1 MLQIRNTNRN
11 FIYDGSMAE
20 SGFDPNPAKYLVVYG
35 DDPRFKAALWD
46 LDETDT
52 NVGETNS
59 VRSATIM
66 VRYLNVLLSQKEN
79 EIQDRISLIQERDIE
94 LQQLIDEIHRIY
106 SSKRYKIGHL
116 LINPIESSIS
126 RIRKK

>member
-35 DDPRFKAALWD
+35 DDPRFKAALWA

-59 VRSATIM
+59 VRSNTIM

>member
-35 DDPRFKAALWD
+35 DDPRFKAFLWD

-59 VRSATIM
+59 VRSNTIM

>member
-1 MLQIRNTNRN
+1 MP
-11 FIYDGSMAE
+11 E
-20 SGFDPNPAKYLVVYG
+20 SSFDPNPAKYLVVYG

-59 VRSATIM
+59 VLSNTIM

-79 EIQDRISLIQERDIE
+79 EIHQIV
-94 LQQLIDEIHRIY
+94 
-106 SSKRYKIGHL
+106 
-116 LINPIESSIS
+116 
-126 RIRKK
+126 

>member
-1 MLQIRNTNRN
+1 
-11 FIYDGSMAE
+11 MAE

-35 DDPRFKAALWD
+35 DDPRFKAALWA

-59 VRSATIM
+59 VRSNTIM
-66 VRYLNVLLSQKEN
+66 VRYLNVL
-79 EIQDRISLIQERDIE
+79 SLIQERDIE

>member
-35 DDPRFKAALWD
+35 DDPRFKAALRD

-52 NVGETNS
+52 NIGETNS
-59 VRSATIM
+59 VPSNTIM
-66 VRYLNVLLSQKEN
+66 VRYLNLLLSQKEN

-94 LQQLIDEIHRIY
+94 LQQLIDEIHRVY

>member
-1 MLQIRNTNRN
+1 MGTNQ
-11 FIYDGSMAE
+11 
-20 SGFDPNPAKYLVVYG
+20 DPNPAKYLVVYG

-59 VRSATIM
+59 VRSNTIM

>member
-20 SGFDPNPAKYLVVYG
+20 SSFDPNPAKYLVVYG

-59 VRSATIM
+59 VRSNTIM
-66 VRYLNVLLSQKEN
+66 VCYLNVLLSQKEN